1 MGLADLLQV
10 GAHAGQGVHLAG
22 KLPHASGAL
31 LMGEGGQQAQAA
43 VHAAQVP
50 VLAGAQVVQQA
61 LVVALDGHAHV
72 GHAGVDHAA
81 EDEVDET
88 VASREGDGGGH
99 AGLRQ
104 LPQATALFIG
114 KDDAV
119 QFAFHLDTS
128 LCSLLSI
135 VLGLTVSPAAMAVP
149 GPRTV
154 MPHSSG
160 SQLSGSAPTTAP
172 ASTWQFSPRMA

>member
-81 EDEVDET
+81 EDKVDDA
-88 VASREGDGGGH
+88 VAPRKGDGGGDPVQ
-99 AGLRQ
+99 GQ
-104 LPQATALFIG
+104 LPQVVVLLIG
-114 KDDAV
+114 KDDSM
-119 QFAFHLDTS
+119 QAFHLDTS
-128 LCSLLSI
+128 L
-135 VLGLTVSPAAMAVP
+135 
-149 GPRTV
+149 
-154 MPHSSG
+154 
-160 SQLSGSAPTTAP
+160 
-172 ASTWQFSPRMA
+172 